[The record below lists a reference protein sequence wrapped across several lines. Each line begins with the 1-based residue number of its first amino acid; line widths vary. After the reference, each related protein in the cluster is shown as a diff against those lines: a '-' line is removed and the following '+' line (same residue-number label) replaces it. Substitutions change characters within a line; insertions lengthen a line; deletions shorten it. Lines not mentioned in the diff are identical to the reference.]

1 MAGLDG
7 LSDIVEAIVAPL
19 FKYAVPR
26 LGEIK
31 DLNDPAKK
39 GRVLVTINSL
49 GWDTNEKGAW
59 CYPKDKK
66 SVVTPEVG
74 DFVIVEW
81 VDGMPDIPMYSGVAN
96 NMKDMLPH
104 AYDGSAD
111 NQVLFEGRDAK
122 IKVQYNETDDE
133 MLIGKT
139 DFRESARKDDAT
151 TSGSAEDS
159 VFWAFVAAFFGVVT
173 GPSIPEPGGGSPSAL
188 QAAMALAI
196 TGVGGTPST
205 MAGKINE
212 GSSQIK
218 VGDK

>member
-1 MAGLDG
+1 MPGLDNI
-7 LSDIVEAIVAPL
+7 SDIIGAIVAPL
-19 FKYAVPR
+19 LKYAVPR

-39 GRVLVTINSL
+39 GRVLVTIDSL

-66 SVVTPEVG
+66 SVVTPKVG

-81 VDGMPDIPMYSGVAN
+81 MDGMPDIPMYSGVAN
-96 NMKDMLPH
+96 NMKDMLPA
-104 AYDGSAD
+104 AYDGSPD
-111 NQVLFEGRDAK
+111 NQVLFEGRDGK
-122 IKVQYNETDDE
+122 VKVQYNESSDE

-139 DFRESARKDDAT
+139 DFRESARKEDAT

-159 VFWAFVAAFFGVVT
+159 AFWAFFAAFFGIVT
-173 GPSIPEPGGGSPSAL
+173 GLPIPEPGAGSPSAL
-188 QAAMALAI
+188 QAAMAAAI
-196 TGVGGTPST
+196 TGAGGTPSAMT
-205 MAGKINE
+205 GKIDA